1 MIIHVIVLKLR
12 LFEANNLKAVLYRQ
26 RPHEEYSGNFD
37 VGDKDVGVGTLMLI
51 TIFG

>member
-26 RPHEEYSGNFD
+26 RHHEEYSGKLN
-37 VGDKDVGVGTLMLI
+37 VGDKNVGVGTKMLI
-51 TIFG
+51 IIFG